1 MLTITSIKVAS
12 KRPNQVWLSF
22 SDSSYLPFFIDDVVK
37 LSLIKNQEID
47 EEKLNLIIRTA
58 LEFLGREYSLR
69 QIAISPKTEKIINQK
84 LNLFFRKTILKYK
97 LNSNDLNLTEISG
110 QIISYLKD
118 KKLLNQKEFVSY
130 FVKRNQ
136 KKSQQQI
143 IYLLQGLGIGQE
155 FLSSLKTNKQSET
168 EKIKIFL
175 DKKGIDKS
183 KLTDFKE
190 INKVKASLFRRGFNL
205 SDINAVIDDLINFR

>member
-1 MLTITSIKVAS
+1 MLTITSIKAAS

-37 LSLIKNQEID
+37 LSLVKNQEVD
-47 EEKLNLIIRTA
+47 EEKFKLIAKTA
-58 LEFLGREYSLR
+58 MFFLGKEYSLR
-69 QIAISPKTEKIINQK
+69 QIAISPKTEKILNQK

-97 LNSNDLNLTEISG
+97 LNSNNLNLTEISG
-110 QIISYLKD
+110 QIISDLKD
-118 KKLLNQKEFVSY
+118 KKLLNQKEFVD
-130 FVKRNQ
+130 FFIKRNQ

-143 IYLLQGLGIGQE
+143 VYLLQGLGISQE
-155 FLSSLKTNKQSET
+155 FLSPLKVNKQPEVD
-168 EKIKIFL
+168 KIKSFL
-175 DKKGIDKS
+175 EKKGINKS

-190 INKVKASLFRRGFNL
+190 INKIKSSLFSRGFNL

>member
-1 MLTITSIKVAS
+1 MLTITSIKAAR

-47 EEKLNLIIRTA
+47 EEKLKLITRTA
-58 LEFLGREYSLR
+58 LQFLGREYALR

-97 LNSNDLNLTEISG
+97 LNSNDLNLTEICQ
-110 QIISYLKD
+110 QIISDLKN
-118 KKLLNQKEFVSY
+118 KKLLNQADFVSY

-143 IYLLQGLGIGQE
+143 IYLLKGLGINQE
-155 FLSSLKTNKQSET
+155 FLSSIKIDKQSEID
-168 EKIKIFL
+168 KIKKIVL
-175 DKKGIDKS
+175 KKKNIDKL
-183 KLTDFKE
+183 KLKS
-190 INKVKASLFRRGFNL
+190 SLFRRGFNF
-205 SDINAVIDDLINFR
+205 SDINVVIDDLINFR